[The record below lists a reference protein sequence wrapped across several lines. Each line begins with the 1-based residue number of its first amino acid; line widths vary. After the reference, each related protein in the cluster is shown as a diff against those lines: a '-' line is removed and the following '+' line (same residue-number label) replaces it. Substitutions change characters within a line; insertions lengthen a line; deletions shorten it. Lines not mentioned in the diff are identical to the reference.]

1 MKNRCTDRFP
11 LPLAPILV
19 LPVVPFTG
27 EINMNFFIELQ
38 SRFLDFLPKL
48 LLALV
53 IFVISI
59 YLSKIISATVRR
71 ALQRRT
77 PVPNATKLLV
87 DITRWGI
94 LSFGTIMAFQQFV
107 DVTAFLAGLGII
119 GFTVGFALQ
128 DVMKNFASGVILLVQ
143 QPFRVGD
150 SVAVG
155 DYEGTVLAV
164 DLRSTEIKTFDGR
177 IAIVPNA
184 DVLNHVIVNYTNSL
198 QRRIEVVVGVAY
210 GTDLKLARDV
220 ALEAI
225 HAVPGYLEDPAAMVV
240 FKEFGESSVDMSVF
254 VWFDTAQSSPLK
266 ARDGAIESIKLA
278 FDAHN
283 IEIPFPVRTML
294 VDK

>member
-1 MKNRCTDRFP
+1 
-11 LPLAPILV
+11 
-19 LPVVPFTG
+19 
-27 EINMNFFIELQ
+27 MNFFIEMQ
-38 SRFLDFLPKL
+38 SILLDFLPKFV
-48 LLALV
+48 LALV
-53 IFVISI
+53 IFFASL
-59 YLSKIISATVRR
+59 YLSKIISAAVRR
-71 ALQRRT
+71 ALYKRT

-87 DITRWGI
+87 DITRWSI
-94 LSFGTIMAFQQFV
+94 LSVGTVMAFQQFL
-107 DVTAFLAGLGII
+107 DVTTFLAGLGIL

-128 DVMKNFASGVILLVQ
+128 DVMKNFASGVILLIQ

-155 DYEGTVLAV
+155 DYEGTVLAI

-184 DVLNHVIVNYTNSL
+184 DVLNHVIVNYTHSL

-220 ALEAI
+220 VLEAI
-225 HAVPGYLEDPAAMVV
+225 RDVPGYLEEPAAMVV

-254 VWFDTAQSSPLK
+254 VWFETAQTTPLK
-266 ARDGAIESIKLA
+266 ARDAAIEAINHA

-283 IEIPFPVRTML
+283 IEIPFPIRTVLM
-294 VDK
+294 DK

>member
-1 MKNRCTDRFP
+1 MS
-11 LPLAPILV
+11 
-19 LPVVPFTG
+19 
-27 EINMNFFIELQ
+27 FFIEMQ
-38 SRFLDFLPKL
+38 SRLLDFLPKL
-48 LLALV
+48 VLALV
-53 IFVISI
+53 IFFASL
-59 YLSKIISATVRR
+59 YLSKIISAAVRR
-71 ALQRRT
+71 ALQKRE
-77 PVPNATKLLV
+77 PVPSATKLLV
-87 DITRWGI
+87 DITRLGV

-155 DYEGTVLAV
+155 DYEGTVQAI

-184 DVLNHVIVNYTNSL
+184 DVLNHVIVNYTHSL
-198 QRRIEVVVGVAY
+198 QRRIEVLVGVAY

-225 HAVPGYLEDPAAMVV
+225 RAVPGYLEEPAAMVV

-254 VWFDTAQSSPLK
+254 VWFDTAQASPLK
-266 ARDGAIESIKLA
+266 ARDSAIENIKRA
-278 FDAHN
+278 FDAHS
-283 IEIPFPVRTML
+283 IEIPFPVRTVLM
-294 VDK
+294 DK

>member
-1 MKNRCTDRFP
+1 
-11 LPLAPILV
+11 
-19 LPVVPFTG
+19 
-27 EINMNFFIELQ
+27 MNFFIEMQ
-38 SRFLDFLPKL
+38 SYLLDFLPKL

-53 IFVISI
+53 IFFVSL
-59 YLSKIISATVRR
+59 YLSKIISAMVRR
-71 ALQRRT
+71 ALQKRD
-77 PVPNATKLLV
+77 PVPNATNLLV
-87 DITRWGI
+87 DITRLGV

-128 DVMKNFASGVILLVQ
+128 DVMKNFASGIILLVQ

-155 DYEGTVLAV
+155 DYEGTVQAI

-184 DVLNHVIVNYTNSL
+184 DVLNHVIVNYTHSL